1 MDFLLNLL
9 QDAVKIFFTVFVTA
23 YANKLVKKIDSK
35 RKRTAPKNACKRKG
49 GSKKR

>member
-23 YANKLVKKIDSK
+23 YANKLVKKIGSK
-35 RKRTAPKNACKRKG
+35 RKRTAPKNACNEPHPIC
-49 GSKKR
+49 

>member
-9 QDAVKIFFTVFVTA
+9 QDTAKIFFTVFMTA
-23 YANKLVKKIDSK
+23 CANGLVKKLSSK

-49 GSKKR
+49 GSKRR